1 MKCITAVL
9 AMLTSV
15 LMVLHPAS
23 GAAVPRSSEIE
34 ASRTAASNSRSSGA
48 GAAKLNSEPSSS
60 IKSTGI
66 TAAKPKTSGAAGAAG
81 GSGKAD
87 GVGSASADGEILT
100 NEVGTGSSA
109 SVNTTESSDK
119 KIKGDRLPDCQVNWF
134 ADEKNMGKRWSES
147 GAEQFADAWISK
159 RKDHSNW
166 AQRLLMEL
174 FPDVDHSEFS
184 CVSTGAKCNFN
195 RECKH
200 FNEIGKGGLY
210 YLFVSLRNFH
220 NFMAATRETY
230 FEKTFVASLEVGNMA
245 TTLKINKLSDAE
257 GFDVFGML
265 SSAMGIAGAVSGPVG
280 AGALGVMGGIMDML
294 GDATKK

>member
-1 MKCITAVL
+1 MKCITAIL
-9 AMLTSV
+9 AVLTSV
-15 LMVLHPAS
+15 SMVLHPAS

-34 ASRTAASNSRSSGA
+34 ASRTAASNSRPSGA
-48 GAAKLNSEPSSS
+48 GTAMLNSEPSSS
-60 IKSTGI
+60 IKSKGI
-66 TAAKPKTSGAAGAAG
+66 TATKPKTSGAAGAEG
-81 GSGKAD
+81 GSGKTG
-87 GVGSASADGEILT
+87 GVGSASADGE
-100 NEVGTGSSA
+100 VGSSA
-109 SVNTTESSDK
+109 SVKTTESSDK
-119 KIKGDRLPDCQVNWF
+119 KINGDRLPDCQVNWF

-184 CVSTGAKCNFN
+184 CVSTGAKCTFN

-245 TTLKINKLSDAE
+245 TTLKINKLPDAE